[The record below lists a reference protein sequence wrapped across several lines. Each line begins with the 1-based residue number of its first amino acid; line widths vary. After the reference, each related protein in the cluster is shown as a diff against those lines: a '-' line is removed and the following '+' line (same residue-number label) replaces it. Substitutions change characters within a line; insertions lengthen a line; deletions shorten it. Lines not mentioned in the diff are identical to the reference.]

1 MFRFRTRRVIGAL
14 AATALL
20 AAGLTATGLKESR
33 AADAGDPGVLA
44 QTLDDALLEA
54 MRRSEELGYAGR
66 YEALDPV
73 LRRTFNF
80 PFMARVSVGRYW
92 RSMSGDEQRR
102 LIDAF
107 ARLSVASFASRF
119 NGYNGE
125 RFEIEGTKEQPRGAI
140 LVLNNLIQ
148 ADGEPIAINYLMRR
162 GGNPGHW
169 KVIDVYLDAK
179 YSELATKRSEFTST
193 IKRKGVEGLLVMIE
207 EKIAG
212 LAKQAG
218 AAAD

>member
-1 MFRFRTRRVIGAL
+1 MLGFRTRRVIGAL

-20 AAGLTATGLKESR
+20 VAGLAAPGLKQAR
-33 AADAGDPGVLA
+33 AANTGDPGVLA
-44 QTLDDALLEA
+44 QALDDALLEA
-54 MRRSEELGYAGR
+54 MRRSDELGYAGR

-73 LRRTFNF
+73 LRKTFNF

-92 RSMSGDEQRR
+92 RTMSAEEQRR
-102 LIDAF
+102 LVDAF
-107 ARLSVASFASRF
+107 TRLSVASFASRF

>member
-1 MFRFRTRRVIGAL
+1 MLGFRTRRVIGAL

-20 AAGLTATGLKESR
+20 VAGLAAPGLKQAR
-33 AADAGDPGVLA
+33 AANTGDPGVLA
-44 QTLDDALLEA
+44 QALDDALLEA

-73 LRRTFNF
+73 LRKTFNF

-92 RSMSGDEQRR
+92 RTMSAEEQRR
-102 LIDAF
+102 LVDAF
-107 ARLSVASFASRF
+107 TRLSVASFASRF